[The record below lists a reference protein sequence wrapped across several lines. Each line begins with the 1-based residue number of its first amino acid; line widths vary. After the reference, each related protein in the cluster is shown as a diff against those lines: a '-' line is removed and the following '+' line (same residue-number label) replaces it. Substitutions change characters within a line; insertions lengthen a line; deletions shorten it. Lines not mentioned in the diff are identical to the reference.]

1 MSKND
6 IINVL
11 TKASEYRRNQL
22 KDKSDKWITVGMI
35 SDSHTMLKTMAN
47 FYGLS
52 LAETLRIIIKSAF
65 KEFTD
70 FGSHTINYES
80 HLDKKGDKNGNS

>member
-6 IINVL
+6 ITNVL
-11 TKASEYRRNQL
+11 TRASEHRKNQL
-22 KDKSDKWITVGMI
+22 KESRLNTKWITVGMI
-35 SDSHTMLKTMAN
+35 ANTHTMLKTMSN

-52 LAETLRIIIKSAF
+52 LAETLKIIVRSAF

-70 FGSHTINYES
+70 NYES